1 MRSIHIPTEPTPA
14 AQPHPL
20 LRLGFRPFYLLAA
33 ALALLAVPL
42 WLAGYRGL
50 LPALPAANLL
60 WHMHEMVFGFAG
72 AVIVGFLFTAGRNWT
87 NLPTPSGAQLAALAV
102 LWLAG
107 RAAMLL
113 APREAAFVVDGAF
126 LPLCAVAFGRVLVQ
140 AQSKRNYPILGILAL
155 LSVANLLFHA
165 AANGWIALSPMT
177 PVHGAILMVTVLE
190 GVIGGRVIPMFT
202 RNGAPGSQPVTL
214 AWREKASIALLAA
227 TTVAWVAGLPG
238 VLVAAVAFA
247 AAALNAARLL
257 GWAPFATVR
266 VPLLWILHLA
276 YAWIVAGLVLLGLAA
291 LGMGSA
297 SSAFHALA
305 VGGMSGL
312 ILGMI
317 TRTALGHTG
326 RLLRAGRAES
336 AMYLLLQAGALARL
350 CANVLP
356 AASRDLLLL
365 ASGLAWS
372 AAFLL
377 YLVVYG
383 PYLCRARVD
392 GREG

>member
-1 MRSIHIPTEPTPA
+1 MRSIHLPTEPTPA
-14 AQPHPL
+14 AEPHPL

-33 ALALLAVPL
+33 ALAVLSVPL
-42 WLAGYRGL
+42 WLAAYKGM
-50 LPALPAANLL
+50 LPALPAANIL

-72 AVIVGFLFTAGRNWT
+72 AVIIGFLFTAGRNWT
-87 NLPTPSGAQLAALAV
+87 NLPTPAGGQLAALAA

-113 APREAAFVVDGAF
+113 APGVPAMVLDGLF
-126 LPLCAVAFGRVLVQ
+126 LPLCAAAFGHVLVL
-140 AQSKRNYPILGILAL
+140 AQSRRNYPICGILVL
-155 LSVANLLFHA
+155 LSIANLLFHA
-165 AANGWIALSPMT
+165 AANGWIALPALK
-177 PVHGAILMVTVLE
+177 PVHGAILMITVLE
-190 GVIGGRVIPMFT
+190 AVIGGRVIPMFT
-202 RNGAPGSQPVTL
+202 RNGAPGSQPVTV
-214 AWREKASIALLAA
+214 AWREKASIALLLA
-227 TTVAWVAGLPG
+227 TALAWVLEAP
-238 VLVAAVAFA
+238 AAVTALAAFA
-247 AAALNAARLL
+247 AAGVNALRLA

-291 LGMGSA
+291 LGTGA
-297 SSAFHALA
+297 PSSAFHALA

-312 ILGMI
+312 IIGMI

-326 RLLRAGRAES
+326 RMLRAGRAES

-350 CANVLP
+350 LANAAP
-356 AASRDLLLL
+356 AAARDILLPLS
-365 ASGLAWS
+365 ALAWS

-377 YLVVYG
+377 YLLVYG
-383 PYLCRARVD
+383 PYLSRARVD

>member
-14 AQPHPL
+14 GQPHPL

-33 ALALLAVPL
+33 ALALLSVPL
-42 WLAGYRGL
+42 WLASYKGL
-50 LPALPAANLL
+50 LPHLPTANVL

-87 NLPTPSGAQLAALAV
+87 NLPTPAGGQLAALAL
-102 LWLAG
+102 LWVAG
-107 RAAMLL
+107 RVAMLL
-113 APREAAFVVDGAF
+113 APREAAFVIDGAF
-126 LPLCAVAFGRVLVQ
+126 LPLCALAFGRVLVQ
-140 AQSKRNYPILGILAL
+140 AQSKRNYPIVGILAL

-165 AANGWIALSPMT
+165 AANGWITLSPLT

-190 GVIGGRVIPMFT
+190 AVIGGRVIPMFT
-202 RNGAPGSQPVTL
+202 RNGAPGSQPVTV

-238 VLVAAVAFA
+238 IVVALVAFA
-247 AAALNAARLL
+247 AAAVNAIRLV

-276 YAWIVAGLVLLGLAA
+276 YAWVVAGLLLLGFAA
-291 LGMGSA
+291 LGIGSA

-326 RLLRAGRAES
+326 RMLRAGRAEYF
-336 AMYLLLQAGALARL
+336 MYLLLQTGAIARL
-350 CANVLP
+350 CANIVP
-356 AASRDLLLL
+356 AGMRDFLL
-365 ASGLAWS
+365 SGSALAWS

-377 YLVVYG
+377 YLAVYA
-383 PYLCRARVD
+383 PYLSQARID